1 MHTAKVIDFSDTIIE
16 QRPFPHFCAK
26 QVFSPALEKDIYNW
40 LSSTTIWELTRT
52 EFYEQYEF
60 SLLHITLPSN
70 LRYLIEDGLVR
81 AVKEQIEATFEV
93 SGLELAGA
101 TVHKLT
107 DGQRIGVHNDF
118 IGKEE
123 SHRLLVQ
130 INANWIEDNGG
141 YLLLFNSANA
151 EDVSDIILPVSN
163 SAFGFEI
170 SNRSNHAV
178 STVYNFSRYTL
189 VYTFKQSEQP

>member
-1 MHTAKVIDFSDTIIE
+1 MHTVKVIDFSDTIVE
-16 QRPFPHFCAK
+16 ERPFPHFCSK
-26 QVFSPALEKDIYNW
+26 SVFSPALEKDLYSW
-40 LSSTTIWELTRT
+40 LSSTIIWELTRT

-60 SLLHITLPSN
+60 SLLHVKLPSK
-70 LRYLIEDGLVR
+70 LRCLVEDGLIN
-81 AVKEQIEATFEV
+81 AIKAQMEATFEV
-93 SGLELAGA
+93 NGLELAGA

-107 DGQRIGVHNDF
+107 DGQHIGVHNDF

-123 SHRLLVQ
+123 SHRLLIQ
-130 INANWIEDNGG
+130 INFNWTEDNGG

-170 SNRSNHAV
+170 SNKSNHAV
-178 STVYNFSRYTL
+178 SKVYDFSRYTL
-189 VYTFKQSEQP
+189 VYTFKQSER